1 MSRKAKKINL
11 DQNTIA
17 DAVQKTGSRA
27 ASYLHDPAKAR
38 QLLTSAMGKAGE
50 QKPTDGPL
58 AEVWHYLQALLRL
71 LGAYTRREYTDI
83 PWGSILLVAGAIL
96 YFVMPVDLIPDLI
109 PVGGLV
115 GAYADKG
122 NDGLGQ
128 RQHTVAEIELL
139 VTDPAPGEKADKE
152 HVSWYWRILGY

>member
-115 GAYADKG
+115 DDAAVIVF
-122 NDGLGQ
+122 
-128 RQHTVAEIELL
+128 VANRIK
-139 VTDPAPGEKADKE
+139 TDLDTFVAWEAHRPAAGEAPDTTTQP
-152 HVSWYWRILGY
+152 